1 MKEEPIKENLPPS
14 GEPCPSASARERA
27 PIRESTP
34 LAELWPVIR
43 EVFDKGGTFTLCPRG
58 TSMLPLL
65 RPGEDSVT
73 LAPPPEEIKRY
84 DVLLYRRPNGAFV
97 LHRVYRVE
105 GETLTMIGDNQ
116 VNLER
121 GVSKDAVLAIA
132 TGRTR
137 EGVYL
142 PFSAPALVRY
152 ASRRMQW
159 LPLRAFFV
167 KGWNK
172 LCRILKIRRKRPS

>member
-1 MKEEPIKENLPPS
+1 MNNEPIKEN
-14 GEPCPSASARERA
+14 AA
-27 PIRESTP
+27 
-34 LAELWPVIR
+34 LADLWPVIR
-43 EVFDKGGTFTLCPRG
+43 EVFDRGGTFTLCPRG

-73 LAPPPEEIKRY
+73 LAPPPAEIQKY
-84 DVLLYRRPNGAFV
+84 DILLYRRPSGAFV

-137 EGVYL
+137 GGEYL
-142 PFSAPALVRY
+142 PFSAPSLARY
-152 ASRRMQW
+152 GARRMRW

-167 KGWNK
+167 KGWTK
-172 LCRILKIRRKRPS
+172 LCRILKIRPKKAS